1 MNGDFSSA
9 ELLAM
14 QREAERRVYEM
25 QRRARKTLEY
35 DDETPLLRKDEEKT
49 ETPVPKEN
57 PGGIEGLIELLGKD
71 NERSLI
77 LLLLVV
83 LINEE
88 ADNELILALL
98 YLLL

>member
-1 MNGDFSSA
+1 MNTDFSSA

-14 QREAERRVYEM
+14 QREAEQRVFEM

-35 DDETPLLRKDEEKT
+35 DEEPLPAEPEPLIERTSSAEKAS
-49 ETPVPKEN
+49 
-57 PGGIEGLIELLGKD
+57 GIEGLIDLLGKD

>member
-1 MNGDFSSA
+1 MNSDFSSA

-14 QREAERRVYEM
+14 QREAEQRVYEM

-35 DDETPLLRKDEEKT
+35 DDESFPPEPEKT
-49 ETPVPKEN
+49 EETPLPKEKS
-57 PGGIEGLIELLGKD
+57 GGIDGLIELLGKD

-83 LINEE
+83 LINED

>member
-1 MNGDFSSA
+1 MNSDFSSA

-14 QREAERRVYEM
+14 QREAEQRVYEM

-35 DDETPLLRKDEEKT
+35 DDEPLPPEPKETEETPL
-49 ETPVPKEN
+49 PKEKA
-57 PGGIEGLIELLGKD
+57 GGIEGLIELLGKD

-83 LINEE
+83 LINED